1 MADKAADK
9 RIELK
14 KLFQSL
20 DRGDDPEEVK
30 EKFKDVIRGIS
41 PTDIA
46 MVEQELINEGM
57 DKEKIQELCDV
68 HLEVMHEALKRDS
81 VQVSPGHP
89 IHILMEEHKLMLQF
103 AAELNT
109 AAKKI
114 KGAKNFDSI
123 RNVMEKVEH
132 VVEHFKESESHYV
145 REENVLFPYL
155 EKHGVT
161 QPPSIMWMEHIK
173 IREIKERL
181 YDVVDTCYDI
191 AFSDFTGQLEET
203 GLALDE
209 MLNSHFSKENT
220 ILFPTALD
228 VISEMEF
235 KEIRRQFDDLGYCYF
250 TPSVDIDKESIAE
263 KATPVAS
270 LYENVI
276 AFETGTL
283 ATHEIEAIFNN
294 LPVDITFVDKDDTVR
309 YFSQSAERIF
319 PRTKAVIGLKVQNC
333 HPQKSMHV
341 VNQILDD
348 FRSGRRNTAQ
358 FWINLKG
365 RLVYIRYFAVH
376 DAKGDYLGCLEVTQ
390 NITDIKKI
398 EGEKRLLEG

>member
-1 MADKAADK
+1 MADGEGDK
-9 RIELK
+9 RRELK

-20 DRGDDPEEVK
+20 DRGDNPEEVK
-30 EKFKDVIRGIS
+30 QKFKDVIQDIS

-57 DKEKIQELCDV
+57 DREKIQELCDV
-68 HLEVMHEALKRDS
+68 HLDVMQEALKS
-81 VQVSPGHP
+81 GGAQAPPGHP

-103 AAELNT
+103 VAELNT
-109 AAKKI
+109 AAKKV
-114 KGAKNFDSI
+114 KQAKNFDSI
-123 RNVMEKVEH
+123 RDVMEKVEH
-132 VVEHFKESESHYV
+132 IVKHFRESESHYV

-203 GLALDE
+203 GLALAE
-209 MLNSHFSKENT
+209 MLGSHFSKENT

-228 VISEMEF
+228 VIPEVEF
-235 KEIRRQFDDLGYCYF
+235 KEIRRQFDDLGYCCF
-250 TPSVDIDKESIAE
+250 TPGVDVDKESIIE
-263 KATPVAS
+263 KAAPSVSAAT
-270 LYENVI
+270 NVI
-276 AFETGTL
+276 SFETGTL
-283 ATHEIEAIFNN
+283 ASHEIEAIFNN

-319 PRTKAVIGLKVQNC
+319 PRTKAVIGLNVQNC
-333 HPQKSMHV
+333 HPQKSVHV
-341 VNQILDD
+341 VNKILDD
-348 FRSGRRNTAQ
+348 FRSGKRSIAQ

-365 RLVYIRYFAVH
+365 RLIYIRYFAVH
-376 DAKGDYLGCLEVTQ
+376 DAKGHYLGCLEVTQ
-390 NITDIKKI
+390 DITDIKKI
-398 EGEKRLLEG
+398 DGEKRLLDG